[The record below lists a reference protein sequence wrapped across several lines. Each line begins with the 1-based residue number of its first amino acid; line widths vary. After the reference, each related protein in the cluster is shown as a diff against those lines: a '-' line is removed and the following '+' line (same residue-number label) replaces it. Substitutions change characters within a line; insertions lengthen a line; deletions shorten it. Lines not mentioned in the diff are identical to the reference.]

1 MTADKGGICLA
12 LQEKCCFYTNKPG
25 IVRDRIRKHQEELQK
40 RLKELF
46 DNPMWSFWNG
56 ALPFLLPFLG
66 PVLGLLLF
74 VSFSPW
80 TFNQISS
87 FIKSQIDSALNKT
100 VAVHYHWLDIRD
112 SAKDLSS
119 DDAERV
125 AVGLQFSTLAA
136 ETEPSWFHKLW
147 KRQ

>member
-1 MTADKGGICLA
+1 MPPRPAGPWA
-12 LQEKCCFYTNKPG
+12 FN
-25 IVRDRIRKHQEELQK
+25 
-40 RLKELF
+40 RL
-46 DNPMWSFWNG
+46 
-56 ALPFLLPFLG
+56 
-66 PVLGLLLF
+66 
-74 VSFSPW
+74 
-80 TFNQISS
+80 IS

-136 ETEPSWFHKLW
+136 ETEPSWFHML
-147 KRQ
+147 